1 MEQRVLAGY
10 QPEKLYWYFEELTRI
25 PRGSGNEKAV
35 SDFVCR
41 EAERLGLWYRQD
53 SLYNVIV
60 KKDGCGGLEN
70 DEPVI
75 LTGHLDVVC
84 EKNNDVIH
92 DFTKDPVDIYVEGD
106 WLKTRGTTLGADNG
120 TAVAIMLALLSEE
133 GGKHP
138 PLECLFT
145 TQEETGMAGAQ
156 GFDYSLL
163 KGHTLI
169 NLDSG
174 RTLNPTVSCA
184 GAEFDYVTFS
194 FVRSPAPGTALI
206 VSLTGLEG
214 GHSGTRIHLGRKNSI
229 LLLARI
235 LGMARE
241 TVPFRLASFNGGNK
255 PNAIPR
261 EAAATLVT
269 EDPEGL
275 KERIAEI
282 TKDLRPELI
291 EDDHGLTVTVAEG
304 GEQNAF
310 SDANTADLLFFLNT
324 VTDGAYSRTPADP
337 NLVESSSN
345 TGVIE
350 TKGDEVKVTVM
361 PRSSLESRMDELAFR
376 LDVLAR
382 RAGAELIH
390 QGRHSGWAYAPKSRL
405 RDVYTKVYKDLNGK
419 EPVYE
424 GMHAGLECGVMS
436 GHIPG
441 MDAIAIGSLATGSH
455 TPQEAMNIPDLAGTY
470 ELVKRVLSAL

>member
-1 MEQRVLAGY
+1 MERVLAGY
-10 QPEKLYWYFEELTRI
+10 KPEKLYWYFEELTRI
-25 PRGSGNEKAV
+25 PRGSGNEKEV
-35 SDFVCR
+35 SDFVCD
-41 EAERLGLWYRQD
+41 EAKKLGLWYKQD
-53 SLYNVIV
+53 GLYNVIV
-60 KKDGCGGLEN
+60 RKSGCGGLEN
-70 DEPVI
+70 AEPVI

-84 EKNNDVIH
+84 EKNNDVVH
-92 DFTKDPVDIYVEGD
+92 DFTKDPVDIYVDGD

-120 TAVAIMLALLSEE
+120 TAVAIMLALLSET

-163 KGHTLI
+163 QGHTLM

-194 FVRSPAPGTALI
+194 FDRSPAPGTALT

-241 TVPFRLASFNGGNK
+241 TVPFRLSGFVGGSK

-261 EAAATLVT
+261 EATATLVT

-275 KERIAEI
+275 KAQIDKI
-282 TKDLRPELI
+282 TKDIRAELI
-291 EDDHGLTVTVAEG
+291 EDDYGLAVTVTAG
-304 GEQNAF
+304 G
-310 SDANTADLLFFLNT
+310 
-324 VTDGAYSRTPADP
+324 RT
-337 NLVESSSN
+337 
-345 TGVIE
+345 
-350 TKGDEVKVTVM
+350 
-361 PRSSLESRMDELAFR
+361 
-376 LDVLAR
+376 
-382 RAGAELIH
+382 
-390 QGRHSGWAYAPKSRL
+390 
-405 RDVYTKVYKDLNGK
+405 
-419 EPVYE
+419 
-424 GMHAGLECGVMS
+424 
-436 GHIPG
+436 
-441 MDAIAIGSLATGSH
+441 
-455 TPQEAMNIPDLAGTY
+455 
-470 ELVKRVLSAL
+470 KRVLRRQHKRSALLPEYRHQRCLQPDAGGPESGGILQQYRRN